1 MKNKIIFTVTSVNS
15 KTINLYSLF
24 LKKILTK
31 FLINFKIVNLPT
43 KKRRINLL
51 KSPHVY
57 KKAWEHFELK
67 KYKKKIII
75 NNILNQ
81 NFNLT
86 AFLLLKN
93 RVKNLDLKIKIIK

>member
-1 MKNKIIFTVTSVNS
+1 MKKQIILTLSSINL
-15 KTINLYSLF
+15 KTINLYNLF

-31 FLINFKIVNLPT
+31 LFIEFTVVSLPI
-43 KKRRINLL
+43 KKRKISLL

-57 KKAWEHFELK
+57 KKAWEHFEIK

-75 NNILNQ
+75 NNPENK

-86 AFLLLKN
+86 TFLLLKN
-93 RVKNLDLKIKIIK
+93 KIKNVNLKIQISK